1 MEIRADFVLTTSMIM
16 AASTMSQMF
25 TIIIYGFAK
34 IYTSFTSLL
43 AEARKLKSILQKL
56 GDWSCQN
63 SGNMEREGGLHPTD
77 LLVSKIFRKFRKTSK
92 YILEKQFTSQSASE
106 YL

>member
-1 MEIRADFVLTTSMIM
+1 
-16 AASTMSQMF
+16 MSQMF

-56 GDWSCQN
+56 GD
-63 SGNMEREGGLHPTD
+63 
-77 LLVSKIFRKFRKTSK
+77 
-92 YILEKQFTSQSASE
+92 
-106 YL
+106 